1 MLEWLLTCPT
11 GVEALLHYPDLLVE
25 LSYLGFMLLILLML
39 TVIVL
44 L

>member
-1 MLEWLLTCPT
+1 MLGWLLTYPT

-25 LSYLGFMLLILLML
+25 LFYLGFMLVNPLML
-39 TVIVL
+39 TPIVL